1 MHDSSR
7 TLRAGDPDAFGRL
20 YDKWFDRVHDLAFR
34 ILYDQEA
41 AADVAQDAFVA
52 AWRGIDTL
60 DDDHAFGGWLLRIGR
75 NGALNRKRK
84 EQRSRPVDETQLA
97 MIERAQTRPEDLVGT
112 IDDPAQVAANAS
124 VAALLWDA
132 ADALGER
139 DRDVLDLQLRHGLT
153 PNEVAEVVGLNRNAA
168 NQLVHRVRQRLGTAV
183 GARTLWRDGTP
194 SCAALRAELVAAEAD
209 EFDADAVRV
218 IDRHANVCAECEG
231 RRKQRLSPAAM
242 FAALPILSLPA
253 LKAKV
258 AAALMAQGAPMQGST
273 APADAAAHPATTEL
287 HPMSRAV
294 NHTGRWRRFALGAVA
309 AAAVILFATWVG
321 ASRLDDNSADLVRD
335 SIAGPTV
342 ATSGT
347 TSTTTTTTAGALPTS
362 PIGPNP
368 TASPP
373 VLVDPTGPPATD
385 APATSPPVVTTAPP
399 PPPTITLTITPTVAP
414 PVYLMANAPV
424 LQWAVSGAASITVS
438 GPPSISFTDPSG
450 SAPIC
455 PVVSSV
461 PGECVVPPGD
471 YQYTLRAR
479 DAAGTITGERNVTLT
494 IG

>member
-1 MHDSSR
+1 MTEPPSPPEDTEPAEPER
-7 TLRAGDPDAFGRL
+7 RGAEDARLVAALRAGDPDAFGRL

-97 MIERAQTRPEDLVGT
+97 MIERAQTRPEDLLGT

-273 APADAAAHPATTEL
+273 APADAAAHPVTTEL

-321 ASRLDDNSADLVRD
+321 ASATRRQLGRPGPRHRRGTDRRHIRDDLDDHHDHRRRTADVADRAESD
-335 SIAGPTV
+335 RVTTRARRPDRSTGDGPTGDQPTGGDDRT
-342 ATSGT
+342 AHRLRRSRSRSPRRWPRPCISWRTHRCCSGRYP
-347 TSTTTTTTAGALPTS
+347 ARR
-362 PIGPNP
+362 
-368 TASPP
+368 ASP
-373 VLVDPTGPPATD
+373 
-385 APATSPPVVTTAPP
+385 
-399 PPPTITLTITPTVAP
+399 
-414 PVYLMANAPV
+414 
-424 LQWAVSGAASITVS
+424 
-438 GPPSISFTDPSG
+438 
-450 SAPIC
+450 
-455 PVVSSV
+455 
-461 PGECVVPPGD
+461 
-471 YQYTLRAR
+471 
-479 DAAGTITGERNVTLT
+479 
-494 IG
+494 